1 MSVFVHAQGIK
12 TVHAGGGGQKMAK
25 FCPRSC
31 WMPPSCNNIFSII
44 KFIQILFHLFVLMEY
59 VKQRKHVPKC
69 PRDNSYVLLSMF
81 WSSDHKLQRTLG
93 REKKIVFLQYLFTS
107 TKPISCLLHI
117 FIPNLR
123 TNQVVLMK
131 KNQ

>member
-1 MSVFVHAQGIK
+1 MVSCHEQDKYWAL
-12 TVHAGGGGQKMAK
+12 KMTTET
-25 FCPRSC
+25 
-31 WMPPSCNNIFSII
+31 IFILKI